1 MKIGLLFGSF
11 NPIHKGHVALARY
24 FVEQTDLEQVWLVLT
39 PKNPLK
45 EASKLL
51 PNDKRLAM
59 VQKVVARLPQVEC
72 CTIEFELPP
81 PHYTYTTLQVL
92 KKKHPNTSFVLLM
105 GTDLLAQLPHWK
117 FYREL
122 MDQFPLYIYPR
133 KTPEAPATTLAEHP
147 KVQYFDAP
155 TLEFSATQ
163 IRELSQAGKDV
174 SHLLPTEIVAD
185 FLGK

>member
-11 NPIHKGHVALARY
+11 NPVHKGHVALARY

-147 KVQYFDAP
+147 NVQYFDAP

-185 FLGK
+185 FFGK

>member
-11 NPIHKGHVALARY
+11 NPVHKGHVALARY

>member
-11 NPIHKGHVALARY
+11 NPVHKGHVALARY

-147 KVQYFDAP
+147 NVQYFDAP

>member
-81 PHYTYTTLQVL
+81 PHYTYITLQVL

-147 KVQYFDAP
+147 NIQYFDAP

-185 FLGK
+185 FLGE

>member
-147 KVQYFDAP
+147 NVQYFDAP